1 MNKGIPFWEQHIEK
15 MVFGLAALV
24 LLGVLAIVVLDLD
37 AVTADIDNRVLGPA
51 EVDEVMIA
59 KARELSRKLQP
70 DATADIEQFASVS
83 GGGGEAY
90 LQRLAGSTSPATAPP
105 LIAPS
110 LASVLLPAEVGSADV
125 WYYQPIIPEPRIQP
139 MVVQTI
145 DTIQQSELDRVP
157 TLSAMLDGGSRD
169 VIWTTPIASIDLAAI
184 RGELEGQDSMT
195 DPRRSQIPSNWYN
208 RRPYFVDVVFER
220 QAMGRDGKWGTAELV
235 APVPGMRSFREEI
248 AELVASSGLD
258 AGFRRQVWQTLDDK
272 VQQLEIMQPDFYA
285 TKNDS
290 FAEPTLFDD
299 RAASGADEIEDV
311 SDEEATRRQQQR
323 EIERRLRD
331 RVNSAKRVESTLQE
345 LGGPMRQED
354 IDQAKGDGGGG
365 SSGGGRGG
373 GRGGD
378 KKDPN
383 GDPGF
388 GSSGQGKKGS
398 AVSATD
404 QRRRLNLTLKLDRLK
419 TEIQRLQSEF
429 EALNPDAAAAMAGL
443 DDESLQII
451 DVATD
456 DEMLVWTHDLGVVP
470 GASYRYRCRVL
481 LYNPLFAR
489 SRQLLKAQ
497 QEFATAFTIESLT
510 SDWSAP
516 IEIKPPV
523 EFYVVRATEDG
534 GSMGLGEI
542 RIEMYRYFNGSR
554 RSEQFTVQPGEQ
566 IGRSATVTQ
575 NGEVAT
581 VDFSTDW
588 YLVDVIADP
597 AAVGGSGL
605 DRDDDS
611 TVVCRRIDGSE
622 VRLRVPSRQIANP
635 ERVRLKMDVR
645 DAQSS

>member
-1 MNKGIPFWEQHIEK
+1 
-15 MVFGLAALV
+15 MVL
-24 LLGVLAIVVLDLD
+24 
-37 AVTADIDNRVLGPA
+37 
-51 EVDEVMIA
+51 
-59 KARELSRKLQP
+59 
-70 DATADIEQFASVS
+70 
-83 GGGGEAY
+83 
-90 LQRLAGSTSPATAPP
+90 
-105 LIAPS
+105 
-110 LASVLLPAEVGSADV
+110 
-125 WYYQPIIPEPRIQP
+125 
-139 MVVQTI
+139 QTI

-169 VIWTTPIASIDLAAI
+169 VIWTTPVASIDLAAI
-184 RGELEGQDSMT
+184 RAELEGQDSMT

-235 APVPGMRSFREEI
+235 EPVPGMRSFREEI
-248 AELVASSGLD
+248 AELEASAGLD

-299 RAASGADEIEDV
+299 RAASSADEIEDV

-331 RVNSAKRVESTLQE
+331 RVNSAKRVESTLEE

-429 EALNPDAAAAMAGL
+429 EALNPAAAAAMAGL

-523 EFYVVRATEDG
+523 DVLKESINRRLLERRG
-534 GSMGLGEI
+534 GAMEEKEAS
-542 RIEMYRYFNGSR
+542 YSCFF
-554 RSEQFTVQPGEQ
+554 Q
-566 IGRSATVTQ
+566 
-575 NGEVAT
+575 
-581 VDFSTDW
+581 
-588 YLVDVIADP
+588 
-597 AAVGGSGL
+597 
-605 DRDDDS
+605 
-611 TVVCRRIDGSE
+611 
-622 VRLRVPSRQIANP
+622 
-635 ERVRLKMDVR
+635 
-645 DAQSS
+645 

>member
-90 LQRLAGSTSPATAPP
+90 RQRLAGSTSPATAPP

-157 TLSAMLDGGSRD
+157 TLSAMLDGESRD

-235 APVPGMRSFREEI
+235 EPVPGMRSFREEI

-429 EALNPDAAAAMAGL
+429 EALNPAAAAAMAGL

>member
-51 EVDEVMIA
+51 EVDEVMVA
-59 KARELSRKLQP
+59 KARELSQKLQL
-70 DATADIEQFASVS
+70 DATADVEQFASVS

-90 LQRLAGSTSPATAPP
+90 RQRLAGSTSPATAPP

-139 MVVQTI
+139 IVMQTI
-145 DTIQQSELDRVP
+145 DTIQESELERLS
-157 TLSAMLDGGSRD
+157 TLSAMLNGGSRD

-235 APVPGMRSFREEI
+235 EPVPGMRSFREEI

-299 RAASGADEIEDV
+299 RAASASDDIQDV

-323 EIERRLRD
+323 EVERRLRD
-331 RVNSAKRVESTLQE
+331 RVNSAKRVESTLEE

-354 IDQAKGDGGGG
+354 IDQSKGDGA
-365 SSGGGRGG
+365 GGRGG

-378 KKDPN
+378 KKDSN
-383 GDPGF
+383 GDGGF
-388 GSSGQGKKGS
+388 KQSGQGKKGP
-398 AVSATD
+398 AVSVTD
-404 QRRRLNLTLKLDRLK
+404 LRRRVNLTLKLDRLK
-419 TEIQRLQSEF
+419 AEIQRLQSQF
-429 EALNPDAAAAMAGL
+429 EALNPAAAAAMAGL

-470 GASYRYRCRVL
+470 GASYRYRCRVV

-497 QEFATAFTIESLT
+497 QELATAFTIESLT

-516 IEIKPPV
+516 VEIKPPV
-523 EFYVVRATEDG
+523 EFFAVRATEDG

-542 RIEMYRYFNGSR
+542 RIEMYRYVNGSR
-554 RSEQFTVQPGEQ
+554 RSEQFTIQPGEQ

-575 NGEVAT
+575 NGEVVT

-605 DRDDDS
+605 DRGDDS
-611 TVVCRRIDGSE
+611 TVVCRRLDGSE

-635 ERVRLKMDVR
+635 ERVRLEMDVKNP
-645 DAQSS
+645 QSS

>member
-24 LLGVLAIVVLDLD
+24 LLGVLAVVALDLD

-51 EVDEVMIA
+51 EVDEVMVA

-70 DATADIEQFASVS
+70 DADAEVEQFSSVS

-90 LQRLAGSTSPATAPP
+90 RQRLAGRTSPETSPP

-110 LASVLLPAEVGSADV
+110 LAAVLLPAEVGSADV
-125 WYYQPIIPEPRIQP
+125 WYYEPIIPEPRIQP
-139 MVVQTI
+139 MVMQTI
-145 DTIQQSELDRVP
+145 DTIQQSELERVP
-157 TLSAMLDGGSRD
+157 ALSSMLDGGSRD
-169 VIWTTPIASIDLAAI
+169 IIWTTPVASIDLAAI
-184 RGELEGQDSMT
+184 RKELSGQDSMT
-195 DPRRSQIPSNWYN
+195 DPMRSQIPSNWYN
-208 RRPYFVDVVFER
+208 RRPYFVDIVFER
-220 QAMGRDGKWGTAELV
+220 QAMGRDGKWGAAALV
-235 APVPGMRSFREEI
+235 EPVPGMLSFRAEI
-248 AELVASSGLD
+248 AELVANSGLD
-258 AGFRRQVWQTLDDK
+258 AGFRQQVWQTLDDK
-272 VQQLEIMQPDFYA
+272 VRQLEVMQPDFYA
-285 TKNDS
+285 TVNDS
-290 FAEPTLFDD
+290 FAEPALFDD
-299 RAASGADEIEDV
+299 RAASSESDIEDV
-311 SDEEATRRQQQR
+311 SDEEAARRQQQR

-331 RVNSAKRVESTLQE
+331 RVNSAKRVESTLEE
-345 LGGPMRQED
+345 LGGAIRQDE
-354 IDQAKGDGGGG
+354 IDDSKGGNSGGGG
-365 SSGGGRGG
+365 KGG

-398 AVSATD
+398 VASASD

-419 TEIQRLQSEF
+419 AEILRLQTEF
-429 EALNPDAAAAMAGL
+429 EALNPAAAAAMAGL
-443 DDESLQII
+443 DDESIQII

-456 DEMLVWTHDLGVVP
+456 DEMLVWTHDLSVEPGV
-470 GASYRYRCRVL
+470 SYRYRCRVL

-489 SRQLLKAQ
+489 SRQLLEAQ
-497 QEFATAFTIESLT
+497 QGLATAFTIDSLT

-516 IEIKPPV
+516 VKIKPPV

-542 RIEMYRYFNGSR
+542 RIEMYRYFDGSR

-566 IGRSATVTQ
+566 IGRSATMAA
-575 NGEVAT
+575 NGSSTT

-588 YLVDVIADP
+588 YLVDIVADP

-605 DRDDDS
+605 DRNEDS
-611 TVVCRRIDGSE
+611 TVVCRRLDGSE
-622 VRLRVPSRQIANP
+622 VRLRVPSRQIADP
-635 ERVRLKMDVR
+635 GRVRLKMDVR